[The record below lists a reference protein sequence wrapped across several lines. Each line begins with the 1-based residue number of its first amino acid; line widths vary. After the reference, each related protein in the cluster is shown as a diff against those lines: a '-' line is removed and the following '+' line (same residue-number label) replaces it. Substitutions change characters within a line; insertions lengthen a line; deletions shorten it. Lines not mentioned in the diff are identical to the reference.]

1 MRNSVNDVLIL
12 YSLLPQVRS
21 PLLQSPYGFAV
32 VGGCVRSEA
41 QTLSDWMILA
51 CAFLGAAAF
60 AFIAMTL
67 LLQVIYGSGSH
78 VGNILRA
85 AVAAVSLLMAIFF
98 ATVGTLYRKSFD
110 EDRGDAF
117 R

>member
-1 MRNSVNDVLIL
+1 M
-12 YSLLPQVRS
+12 
-21 PLLQSPYGFAV
+21 
-32 VGGCVRSEA
+32 RSEA

-60 AFIAMTL
+60 VFVAITL
-67 LLQVIYGSGSH
+67 ILQVVYGAGSPA
-78 VGNILRA
+78 GNVFRA
-85 AVAAVSLLMAIFF
+85 GAAAISLFMGIFF

-110 EDRGDAF
+110 EDRGNVF

>member
-1 MRNSVNDVLIL
+1 M
-12 YSLLPQVRS
+12 
-21 PLLQSPYGFAV
+21 
-32 VGGCVRSEA
+32 RSEA

-60 AFIAMTL
+60 VFIAITL
-67 LLQVIYGSGSH
+67 ILQVVYGAGSH
-78 VGNILRA
+78 AGNVVRA
-85 AVAAVSLLMAIFF
+85 GVAAVSLLMAIFF

-110 EDRGDAF
+110 EDRGKLF

>member
-1 MRNSVNDVLIL
+1 M
-12 YSLLPQVRS
+12 
-21 PLLQSPYGFAV
+21 
-32 VGGCVRSEA
+32 RSET

-60 AFIAMTL
+60 VFIAVTL
-67 LLQVIYGSGSH
+67 ILQVVYGAGSH

-85 AVAAVSLLMAIFF
+85 TVAAVSLFIGIFF
-98 ATVGTLYRKSFD
+98 ATVGTLYSRSFD
-110 EDRGDAF
+110 EDRRNAF